1 MQSITVDVLVCG
13 GGMSG
18 LACASFAA
26 QSGARVLVVEKQEAV
41 GGSSNY
47 SAGMF
52 WGPETYAKLRSWV
65 PAGDAELQRA
75 WLDDYLPAVQWMREN
90 GVPTAPRFDGIMT
103 IGIGFPINIPHLHIL
118 HQSRI
123 TSSKTGSEIWTNASV
138 VKLLQEDAG
147 VPGSGITGAIVHRR
161 ETFDGQP
168 ASSYYQVNAATVV
181 LATGGF
187 QGSSDL
193 TAKFIGQ
200 GADNVFVRSN
210 KGSVGDG
217 LSLALGTGA
226 ATSRGMDTYYGH
238 LMAAPLRADEV
249 NPRDYLG
256 LAQYQ
261 SKYCLLLNE
270 SGRRF
275 ADETMGD
282 EILNQYLA
290 KQEKRR
296 GFLIFNE
303 KTRVQHCTSALFPNA
318 GDINR
323 LQKAR
328 EHGCNVGTAS
338 TLGELVKLLAE
349 WGVDS
354 VGARRTI
361 HEYERVIR
369 PRKQEPGTSGIGLD
383 ASVGRGGPPPSAL
396 IEGEGPF
403 HAMEVQPSITFTYG
417 GIKINTRGHAL
428 TPDNAR
434 IPGLLVA
441 GVDAGGFSNLGYAG
455 GLALAFVTG
464 FWAAR
469 EVAREL
475 ELPLP
480 QLPPADPR
488 DAEAVLARG
497 RL

>member
-26 QSGARVLVVEKQEAV
+26 QSGARVLVIEKQGTL
-41 GGSSNY
+41 GGSSNF

-52 WGPETYAKLRSWV
+52 WGPETYERLRSWV
-65 PAGDAELQRA
+65 PDGDAELQRA
-75 WLDDYLPAVQWMREN
+75 WLDDYLSAVQWMREN

-103 IGIGFPINIPHLHIL
+103 IGIGFPINIPHLHAL
-118 HQSRI
+118 HQTRI
-123 TSSKTGSEIWTNASV
+123 ASSKTGSEIWTNAAI
-138 VKLLQEDAG
+138 VKLLQEDPA
-147 VPGSGITGAIVHRR
+147 VPGSTIKGAIIRR
-161 ETFDGQP
+161 KTSNAQP
-168 ASSYYQVNAATVV
+168 ASYYQVTAQTVV

-187 QGSSDL
+187 QGSSSMA
-193 TAKFIGQ
+193 AKYIGHGVDNIFI
-200 GADNVFVRSN
+200 RSN

-217 LSLALGTGA
+217 LSLAFGA
-226 ATSRGMDTYYGH
+226 GAGTSRGMDTYYGH
-238 LMAAPLRADEV
+238 LMAAPLKTDRVDPKE
-249 NPRDYLG
+249 YLA

-275 ADETMGD
+275 ADETTGD
-282 EILNQYLA
+282 EIINQYLA

-303 KTRVQHCTSALFPNA
+303 KTRLQHCTSALFPNA
-318 GDINR
+318 GDIDR

-328 EHGCNVGTAS
+328 EHGCNVGTAL
-338 TLGELVKLLAE
+338 TLDELVELLEE
-349 WGVDS
+349 WGVDG

-361 HEYERVIR
+361 FDYDRVIR
-369 PRKQEPGTSGIGLD
+369 QKEPGLGLGLD
-383 ASVGRGGPPPSAL
+383 APVGRGGAPPTAL
-396 IEGEGPF
+396 VEGEGPF

-417 GIKINTRGHAL
+417 GIRIDTQGHAL
-428 TPDNAR
+428 TADNHR
-434 IPGLLVA
+434 IPGLLIA

-469 EVAREL
+469 EVAKEL
-475 ELPLP
+475 KLPLP

-488 DAEAVLARG
+488 DGEAAPLVKG